1 MKVFISHSGP
11 RSRAI
16 ALALKDWM
24 PLVLHYVDPWVSQKD
39 IAAGDRWAVEVGAKL
54 SDSNFGIIC
63 LTPENLNAP
72 WLLFEAGAI
81 SKSFDEGAVCADSGD
96 CERYIRLIGSP
107 QSLVK
112 VQAILRQ
119 QIEII

>member
-1 MKVFISHSGP
+1 MQGKENTMKVFISHSGP

-39 IAAGDRWAVEVGAKL
+39 IAAGDRWAVEVGTKL
-54 SDSNFGIIC
+54 NDSNFGIIC
-63 LTPENLNAP
+63 LTPENLNAS

-81 SKSFDEGAVCADSGD
+81 SKSFDEGAVCP
-96 CERYIRLIGSP
+96 YL
-107 QSLVK
+107 
-112 VQAILRQ
+112 
-119 QIEII
+119 